1 MSPRTSRAAA
11 ARPVSTASSH
21 ERDAPAFDET
31 VDASHGARHSSAPV
45 SLIADYL
52 TGRRI
57 SYSFTCHP

>member
-21 ERDAPAFDET
+21 ERDAPAFDEI
-31 VDASHGARHSSAPV
+31 VDASHGALYIYVPV

-52 TGRRI
+52 IGRRI